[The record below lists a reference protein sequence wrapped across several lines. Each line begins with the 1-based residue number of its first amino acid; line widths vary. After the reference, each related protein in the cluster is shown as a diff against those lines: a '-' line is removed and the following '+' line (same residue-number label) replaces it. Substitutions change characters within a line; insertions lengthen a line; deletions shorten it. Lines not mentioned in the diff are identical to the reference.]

1 MAERGR
7 PKGANGEESRALL
20 LEVAANEFAQNGYHK
35 TKVSSIVKRAS
46 LSQPSFY
53 LYFKNKE
60 AIFEELEDLFR
71 LRMIEFAKKSRL
83 EPDLQLSTLKER
95 IAYGLQNLLEY
106 LAKNPDL
113 TQIGFYIST
122 RANEVKKQLV
132 EQIKENLDFEVNV
145 GYFRK
150 DVDTQMVA
158 ESLIGIIERLTFSQ
172 LLSQQKEPAQIANN
186 IVDLLLEG
194 ILDN

>member
-95 IAYGLQNLLEY
+95 IVYGLQNLLEY

>member
-20 LEVAANEFAQNGYHK
+20 LEVAANEFAKNGYHK

-46 LSQPSFY
+46 LSQPAFY

-71 LRMIEFAKKSRL
+71 WRMMEFVKKSRL
-83 EPDLQLSTLKER
+83 EPELQLSTLKER
-95 IAYGLQNLLEY
+95 IAYGLRNLLEY
-106 LAKNPDL
+106 LAENPGL
-113 TQIGFYIST
+113 TQIGFYISP

-132 EQIKENLDFEVNV
+132 EQIEENLKFEVNI

-150 DVDTQMVA
+150 GVDTQMVA
-158 ESLIGIIERLTFSQ
+158 ESLIGIIERVTFSQ
-172 LLSQQKEPAQIANN
+172 LLSKQKEPAQVANN
-186 IVDLLLEG
+186 IVDLLFEG